1 MRRKTKGIKAN
12 QRFAFI
18 LFVFMVILTVLFGRV
33 LYWKVVHGAEF
44 EAAAKN
50 QQINRYDLVN
60 AANRGSILDRNE
72 QVLAVSTAVYN
83 VVLDPLQLAE
93 EDDAKKT
100 KKTFDTLCEYF
111 PDLHY
116 EDLEYHI
123 TKNQETGKINT
134 PTHWKYLVKGVERS
148 VKEELEKKNRK
159 YILLQVSDIPK
170 TILVLERRF
179 QVKDYSVQDEQT
191 IRIYD
196 TELNMGELNMALVM
210 EAIAVLSSGICNDTL
225 EDYFKKLTGGEGIA

>member
-1 MRRKTKGIKAN
+1 
-12 QRFAFI
+12 
-18 LFVFMVILTVLFGRV
+18 MVILTVLFGRV

-100 KKTFDTLCEYF
+100 KKTFEYPF
-111 PDLHY
+111 ANISPGFALRRF
-116 EDLEYHI
+116 EYHI

-148 VKEELEKKNRK
+148 VKEELEKKK
-159 YILLQVSDIPK
+159 LLGVYFEQSSKRSYPLKTVACHLIGFNNTWGLEGYYNDEMTGTPGRSLYPVSGGG
-170 TILVLERRF
+170 
-179 QVKDYSVQDEQT
+179 QG
-191 IRIYD
+191 
-196 TELNMGELNMALVM
+196 N
-210 EAIAVLSSGICNDTL
+210 LSGL
-225 EDYFKKLTGGEGIA
+225 

>member
-1 MRRKTKGIKAN
+1 MRRKTRGIKAN

-83 VVLDPLQLAE
+83 VVLDPLRWPRRRCQENE
-93 EDDAKKT
+93 EAPLIPFAK
-100 KKTFDTLCEYF
+100 YF
-111 PDLHY
+111 PEFATN

-148 VKEELEKKNRK
+148 VKEELEKKK
-159 YILLQVSDIPK
+159 LLGVYFEQSSKRSYPLKTVACHLIGFNNTWGLEGYYNDEMDGYARAFLYPVSGGG
-170 TILVLERRF
+170 
-179 QVKDYSVQDEQT
+179 QG
-191 IRIYD
+191 
-196 TELNMGELNMALVM
+196 N
-210 EAIAVLSSGICNDTL
+210 LSGL
-225 EDYFKKLTGGEGIA
+225 